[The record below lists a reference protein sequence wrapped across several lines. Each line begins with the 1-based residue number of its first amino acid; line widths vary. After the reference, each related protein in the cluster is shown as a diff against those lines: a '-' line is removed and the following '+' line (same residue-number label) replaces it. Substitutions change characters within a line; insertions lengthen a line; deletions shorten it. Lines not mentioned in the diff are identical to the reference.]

1 MFVDFEAKD
10 NKARAIPLNN
20 LINGSYLWIML
31 EKKWILKPE
40 PNPETINEL
49 RESLSVHP
57 SLCLL
62 LAQRGIS
69 TFEEA
74 KKFFRPNKQLI
85 YDPLLMKNMP
95 EAVARIGEAFGNGE
109 KIMIYGDY
117 DVDGT
122 TAVAM
127 VYSFFKDFY
136 DNLLYYVPDRY
147 TEGYGISYQSIDIAV
162 DEEVSLIIALDC
174 GIKAIEKVKY
184 AKEKGIDYIIC
195 DHHLPGEEVPDG
207 IILNPKQKDCPY
219 PFKELSG
226 AGVGFKLL
234 QAFCKENDIEIQKAN
249 EYLDLLA
256 ISIGADMVPIVDENR
271 VLAQYGMQKLNE
283 QPTLGIRAIL
293 KQAKID
299 REVNMRDIGFAI
311 GPRINA
317 AGRIAHASKAVELLI
332 TDCSVEAEDGSEDVS
347 LDNAE
352 RKILDAET
360 TKEALSILHS
370 NDDHQLKKSTVV
382 YNENWHK
389 GILGIVCNRIQEHYY
404 RPTIVLTKS
413 GEHFTG
419 SARSVNGYHLYNA
432 LNQCAD
438 LLESFG
444 GHAFAAG
451 MTLRPENL
459 EEFVSRFENI
469 VANSITDEQ
478 LIPTVEI
485 DIDLPLNEVKA
496 GFFKILNQF
505 EPFGIGNEQ
514 PIFRCKEVKALP
526 NLRVVGRDH
535 LKMDIVEAENP
546 SVRIPAI
553 AFNQVK
559 HFDHISRGKP
569 FQICYSLEINEWNGN
584 KSLQAN
590 IRDIKIN

>member
-1 MFVDFEAKD
+1 
-10 NKARAIPLNN
+10 
-20 LINGSYLWIML
+20 ML
-31 EKKWILKPE
+31 EKTWILKPE
-40 PNPETINEL
+40 PNENEVKQL
-49 RESLSVHP
+49 QNDLGIHA
-57 SLCLL
+57 SLCELL
-62 LAQRGIS
+62 VQRGIK

-74 KKFFRPNKQLI
+74 KSFFRPNKQLI
-85 YDPLLMKNMP
+85 HDPFVMKNMT
-95 EAVARIGEAFGNGE
+95 EAVNRIGEAFGNGE

-127 VYSFFKDFY
+127 VYSFFSEFY
-136 DNLLYYVPDRY
+136 ENLIYYVPDRY
-147 TEGYGISYQSIDIAV
+147 AEGYGISYQSITYAGEND
-162 DEEVSLIIALDC
+162 VSLIIALDC
-174 GIKAIEKVKY
+174 GIKAIEKVAY

-195 DHHLPGEEVPDG
+195 DHHLPGEKVPDG
-207 IILNPKQKDCPY
+207 IILNPKQSDCNY

-234 QAFCKENDIEIQKAN
+234 QAFCKANDMEIQKAN
-249 EYLDLLA
+249 EFLDLLA

-283 QPTLGIRAIL
+283 QPTLGIKAIL
-293 KQAKID
+293 NQAKID

-332 TDCSVEAEDGSEDVS
+332 TDCSISAEDGSEDVS

-360 TKEALSILHS
+360 TKEALSILVS
-370 NDDHQLKKSTVV
+370 DNAHQDKKSTVI

-389 GILGIVCNRIQEHYY
+389 GILGIVCNRLQENYY

-413 GEHFTG
+413 GEFFTG
-419 SARSVNGYHLYNA
+419 SARSVKGYNLYNA
-432 LNQCAD
+432 INQCAH

-451 MTLRPENL
+451 LTIKPENL
-459 EEFVSRFENI
+459 EEFIQSFESIVS
-469 VANSITDEQ
+469 NSITTEQ
-478 LIPTVEI
+478 LIPTVEV
-485 DIDLPLNEVKA
+485 DLNLPLNEINA

-505 EPFGIGNEQ
+505 EPFGIGNDQ
-514 PIFRCKEVKALP
+514 PIFSCAEVKALP
-526 NLRVVGRDH
+526 NLRVVGKDH
-535 LKMDIVEAENP
+535 LKMDIVDSDNP
-546 SVRIPAI
+546 AIRIPAI

-559 HFDHISRGKP
+559 HFEHISQGRP
-569 FQICYSLEINEWNGN
+569 FQICYSLEINEWKGN

-590 IRDIKIN
+590 IRDIKVG

>member
-1 MFVDFEAKD
+1 
-10 NKARAIPLNN
+10 
-20 LINGSYLWIML
+20 ML

-40 PNPETINEL
+40 ANQDIVDEL
-49 RESLSVHP
+49 QLSLGIHR
-57 SLCLL
+57 SLCQL

-74 KKFFRPNKQLI
+74 KEFFRPNKQLI
-85 YDPLLMKNMP
+85 HDPMTMKNMAS
-95 EAVARIGEAFGNGE
+95 AVERIGEAFGNGE

-127 VYSFFKDFY
+127 VYSFFGEFY
-136 DNLLYYVPDRY
+136 DNMIYYVPDRY
-147 TEGYGISYQSIDIAV
+147 TEGYGISYQSIDYAKQEGI
-162 DEEVSLIIALDC
+162 SLIIALDC
-174 GIKAIEKVKY
+174 GIKAVEKVAY
-184 AKEKGIDYIIC
+184 AKQKSIDYIIC
-195 DHHLPGEEVPDG
+195 DHHLPGDVVPDALV
-207 IILNPKQKDCPY
+207 LNPKQADCPY
-219 PFKELSG
+219 PFDELSG

-234 QAFCKENDIEIQKAN
+234 QAFCKQNDIEVQKAN

-256 ISIGADMVPIVDENR
+256 ISIGADMVPIIDENR

-293 KQAKID
+293 KQAKIE

-360 TKEALSILHS
+360 TKEALSVLLS
-370 NDDHQLKKSTVV
+370 DDSHQDKKSTVIF
-382 YNENWHK
+382 NENWHK
-389 GILGIVCNRIQEHYY
+389 GILGIVCNRLQEHYY

-413 GEHFTG
+413 GDNYTG
-419 SARSVNGYHLYNA
+419 SARSVKGYHLYNA
-432 LNQCAD
+432 INECSH

-451 MTLRPENL
+451 MTIKPENL
-459 EEFVSRFENI
+459 KEFITKFELI
-469 VANSITDEQ
+469 VADSITENQ
-478 LIPTVEI
+478 LIPTVEV
-485 DIDLPLNEVKA
+485 DLELPLNEVQA
-496 GFFKILNQF
+496 GFFKVLNQF
-505 EPFGIGNEQ
+505 EPFGIGNDQ
-514 PIFRCKEVKALP
+514 PIFKCSEVKALP
-526 NLRVVGRDH
+526 NLRVVGKDH
-535 LKMDIVEAENP
+535 LKMDIVDFNNP

-569 FQICYSLEINEWNGN
+569 FQVCYSLEINEWKGN
-584 KSLQAN
+584 KTLQAN
-590 IRDIKIN
+590 IRDIKVN

>member
-1 MFVDFEAKD
+1 
-10 NKARAIPLNN
+10 
-20 LINGSYLWIML
+20 ML

-40 PNPETINEL
+40 PDAQEVQQL
-49 RESLSVHP
+49 QSSLGVHP
-57 SLCLL
+57 ILCKLL
-62 LAQRGIS
+62 IQRGIK
-69 TFEEA
+69 TFDEA

-85 YDPLLMKNMP
+85 HDPFTMKNMAK
-95 EAVARIGEAFGNGE
+95 AVERIGEAFGNGE

-127 VYSFFKDFY
+127 VYSFFSEFY
-136 DNLLYYVPDRY
+136 DNLIYYVPDRY
-147 TEGYGISYQSIDIAV
+147 AEGYGISYQSIDYASE
-162 DEEVSLIIALDC
+162 EEVSLIIALDC
-174 GIKAIEKVKY
+174 GIKAIDKVAY
-184 AKEKGIDYIIC
+184 AKQKGIDYIIC
-195 DHHLPGEEVPDG
+195 DHHLPGEQVPNG
-207 IILNPKQKDCPY
+207 IILNPKQQDCDY

-234 QAFCKENDIEIQKAN
+234 QAFCKANDMEIQKAN
-249 EYLDLLA
+249 EFLDLLA

-332 TDCSVEAEDGSEDVS
+332 TDCSVSAEDGSEDVS

-360 TKEALSILHS
+360 TKEALSILVS
-370 NDDHQLKKSTVV
+370 DDAHQNKKSTVV
-382 YNENWHK
+382 FNENWHK
-389 GILGIVCNRIQEHYY
+389 GILGIVCNRLQESYY

-413 GEHFTG
+413 GDNYTG
-419 SARSVNGYHLYNA
+419 SARSVKGYHLYNA
-432 LNQCAD
+432 INECSD

-451 MTLRPENL
+451 LTIKPENL
-459 EEFVSRFENI
+459 KDFISKFESI
-469 VANSITDEQ
+469 VDETIQDEQ
-478 LIPTVEI
+478 LIPTVEV
-485 DIDLPLNEVKA
+485 DIDLPLNEVQA

-514 PIFRCKEVKALP
+514 PIFRCTEVKALP

-535 LKMDIVEAENP
+535 LKMDIVDADNP
-546 SVRIPAI
+546 SIRIPAI

-559 HFDHISRGKP
+559 HFEHISRGKS
-569 FQICYSLEINEWNGN
+569 FQICYSLEVNEWNGN

-590 IRDIKIN
+590 IRDIKT

>member
-1 MFVDFEAKD
+1 
-10 NKARAIPLNN
+10 
-20 LINGSYLWIML
+20 ML

-40 PNPETINEL
+40 PDAHEVL
-49 RESLSVHP
+49 QLQSSLGIHP
-57 SLCLL
+57 ILCKLL
-62 LAQRGIS
+62 IQRGIK
-69 TFEEA
+69 TFDEA

-85 YDPLLMKNMP
+85 HDPFTMKNMV
-95 EAVARIGEAFGNGE
+95 EAVERIGEAFGNGE

-127 VYSFFKDFY
+127 VYSFFSEFY
-136 DNLLYYVPDRY
+136 DNLIYYVPDRY
-147 TEGYGISYQSIDIAV
+147 AEGYGVSYQSIDYASE
-162 DEEVSLIIALDC
+162 EEVSLIIALDC
-174 GIKAIEKVKY
+174 GIKAIDKVAY
-184 AKEKGIDYIIC
+184 AKQKGIDYIIC
-195 DHHLPGEEVPDG
+195 DHHLPGEQVPNG
-207 IILNPKQKDCPY
+207 IILNPKQADCNY

-234 QAFCKENDIEIQKAN
+234 QAFCKANDMEIQKAN
-249 EYLDLLA
+249 EFLDLLA

-332 TDCSVEAEDGSEDVS
+332 TDCSVSAEDGSEDVS

-360 TKEALSILHS
+360 TKEALSILVS
-370 NDDHQLKKSTVV
+370 DDAHQNKKSTVV
-382 YNENWHK
+382 FNENWHK
-389 GILGIVCNRIQEHYY
+389 GILGIVCNRLQESYY

-413 GEHFTG
+413 GDNYTG
-419 SARSVNGYHLYNA
+419 SARSVKGYHLYNA
-432 LNQCAD
+432 INECYD

-451 MTLRPENL
+451 LTIKPENL
-459 EEFVSRFENI
+459 EEFISKFESI
-469 VANSITDEQ
+469 VEESIKEEQ
-478 LIPTVEI
+478 LIPTVEV
-485 DIDLPLNEVKA
+485 DLDLPLNEVQA

-514 PIFRCKEVKALP
+514 PIFRCAEVKALP
-526 NLRVVGRDH
+526 SLRVVGRDH
-535 LKMDIVEAENP
+535 LKMDIVDANNP
-546 SVRIPAI
+546 SIRIPAI

-559 HFDHISRGKP
+559 HFEHISRGKS

-590 IRDIKIN
+590 IRDIKT

>member
-1 MFVDFEAKD
+1 
-10 NKARAIPLNN
+10 
-20 LINGSYLWIML
+20 ML

-40 PNPETINEL
+40 PNSEVVEML
-49 RESLSVHP
+49 QKSLGIHKN
-57 SLCLL
+57 LCKLL
-62 LAQRGIS
+62 VQRGIQ
-69 TFEEA
+69 TFDEA

-85 YDPLLMKNMP
+85 HDPMAMKNMGD
-95 EAVARIGEAFGNGE
+95 AVRRIGSAFGDGE

-127 VYSFFKDFY
+127 VYAFFKNFY
-136 DNLLYYVPDRY
+136 NNLVYYLPDRY
-147 TEGYGISYQSIDIAV
+147 SEGYGISFQSIDYAKKEGIT
-162 DEEVSLIIALDC
+162 LIIALDC
-174 GIKAIEKVKY
+174 GIKAVEKVAY

-195 DHHLPGEEVPDG
+195 DHHLPGDVVPEG
-207 IILNPKQKDCPY
+207 IILNPKQSDCNY
-219 PFKELSG
+219 PFDELSG

-234 QAFCKENDIEIQKAN
+234 QAFCKYNNMEIQKAN

-256 ISIGADMVPIVDENR
+256 VSIGADMVPIVDENR

-283 QPTLGIRAIL
+283 EPTLGIRAIL

-332 TDCSVEAEDGSEDVS
+332 TDCDVEAEDGSEDVS

-360 TKEALSILHS
+360 TKEALSVLVS
-370 NDDHQLKKSTVV
+370 DDAHQGKKSTVV

-413 GEHFTG
+413 GDNYTG
-419 SARSVNGYHLYNA
+419 SARSVSGYHLYNA
-432 LNQCAD
+432 INQCSD
-438 LLESFG
+438 ILESFG

-451 MTLRPENL
+451 LTIKPENL
-459 EEFVSRFENI
+459 NEFISRFEAI
-469 VANSITDEQ
+469 VESTIKDEQ
-478 LIPTVEI
+478 LVPTVEV
-485 DIDLPLNEVKA
+485 DIDLPLNDVQP
-496 GFFKILNQF
+496 GFFKVLNQF
-505 EPFGIGNEQ
+505 EPFGIGNDQ
-514 PIFRCKEVKALP
+514 PIFRCNEVKALP

-535 LKMDIVEAENP
+535 LKMDIVEVDNP
-546 SVRIPAI
+546 VVRIPAI

-569 FQICYSLEINEWNGN
+569 FQVCYSLEINEWKGN
-584 KSLQAN
+584 KTLQAN
-590 IRDIKIN
+590 IRDIKIT